1 MKIQER
7 LKNVKLSGKFEN
19 GKLTVVSVSKE
30 EGEKEFT
37 FDTKG
42 EESDFWDSVMIEG
55 TIFDI
60 NLWDN
65 DGEFVL
71 SIYSV
76 NIKDKIAN
84 TETANFMR
92 ILLDGQTTE
101 EQTEEFIREQTEQIL
116 LTLFSVINLDK
127 PSNFDKILDFVSK
140 EVKSRT
146 NEEGGY
152 MSHGDVIEG
161 FKLFIEQI

>member
-19 GKLTVVSVSKE
+19 CKLTVISVSPQ

-37 FDTKG
+37 FDTQG
-42 EESDFWDSVMIEG
+42 EEGDFWDSVMIEG

-76 NIKDKIAN
+76 NIKDESTN

-101 EQTEEFIREQTEQIL
+101 EQTDEFIREQTEQIL

-140 EVKSRT
+140 EVKSRAD
-146 NEEGGY
+146 GY

>member
-19 GKLTVVSVSKE
+19 GKLTVISISQE

-60 NLWDN
+60 NLWNN

-76 NIKDKIAN
+76 NIKDKSTN

-140 EVKSRT
+140 EVKSRSD
-146 NEEGGY
+146 GY